1 MLGVAPAHCCC
12 CHAHFLE
19 RETEAQEVVRTDRD
33 RQGIDPKPGL
43 GHASLSF
50 IPHWSRGRR
59 WSPRDHVTSGK
70 PLPSLS
76 SVGPSREW
84 SAQKVNTCLGF
95 VCTRFS
101 PWGEVTCG
109 SSPSFID
116 WETEA
121 RKDQVLAK
129 SYIRGQSPGTPAPLQ
144 RRGGCSPQPRGLE
157 FSASWEAA
165 LLERLV
171 TLPQWLRPDT
181 IPPSTLGPRS
191 PELPGLGR
199 RGPGGR
205 MWTAP
210 PAGFLPLG
218 GFSVCLCRF
227 ISILF
232 TGSLHP
238 CLCLRVRVFVALF
251 CVSVSPSVSLYVS
264 LVPYVSPSFC
274 LSLLVSPFFGCLF
287 VSF

>member
-1 MLGVAPAHCCC
+1 M
-12 CHAHFLE
+12 
-19 RETEAQEVVRTDRD
+19 
-33 RQGIDPKPGL
+33 DPR
-43 GHASLSF
+43 
-50 IPHWSRGRR
+50 PH
-59 WSPRDHVTSGK
+59 
-70 PLPSLS
+70 
-76 SVGPSREW
+76 
-84 SAQKVNTCLGF
+84 
-95 VCTRFS
+95 
-101 PWGEVTCG
+101 
-109 SSPSFID
+109 FID

-218 GFSVCLCRF
+218 GFSVYFCRF

-232 TGSLHP
+232 TGLCIPVSVSACESLSLCRSL
-238 CLCLRVRVFVALF
+238 CLCL
-251 CVSVSPSVSLYVS
+251 
-264 LVPYVSPSFC
+264 SFC
-274 LSLLVSPFFGCLF
+274 LSVCASLSLRFSLFLPFSFCL
-287 VSF
+287 SIP

>member
-1 MLGVAPAHCCC
+1 M
-12 CHAHFLE
+12 
-19 RETEAQEVVRTDRD
+19 
-33 RQGIDPKPGL
+33 DPR
-43 GHASLSF
+43 
-50 IPHWSRGRR
+50 PH
-59 WSPRDHVTSGK
+59 
-70 PLPSLS
+70 
-76 SVGPSREW
+76 
-84 SAQKVNTCLGF
+84 
-95 VCTRFS
+95 
-101 PWGEVTCG
+101 
-109 SSPSFID
+109 FID

-218 GFSVCLCRF
+218 GLSVCLCRF

-238 CLCLRVRVFVALF
+238 CLCLRVRVFVAL